1 MIVVVGYL
9 TINPDK
15 RADVE
20 AAIAT
25 LVPLTVA
32 EEGCVEYRY
41 STDVLDANRI
51 NIWEQWESDEAM
63 TAHMGTSHLADFMA
77 VMGDCIGGPLEITR
91 HDIATSTKIF

>member
-15 RADVE
+15 RAEVE

-41 STDVLDANRI
+41 ANDVLEPNRI
-51 NIWEQWESDEAM
+51 NIWEQWESEDAM
-63 TAHMGTSHLADFMA
+63 NLHMGTAHLAEFMG

-91 HDIATSTKIF
+91 HDVSASTKIF

>member
-9 TINPDK
+9 TINPDM
-15 RADVE
+15 RAEVE

-41 STDVLDANRI
+41 ATDVLDANRI
-51 NIWEQWESDEAM
+51 NIWEQWESEEAM
-63 TAHMGTSHLADFMA
+63 TAHMGTAHLADFMT
-77 VMGDCIGGPLEITR
+77 VMGSCIGGPLEITR
-91 HDIATSTKIF
+91 HDIASSTKIF